1 MVSFYFLIKLK
12 YKIIRSQLISG
23 STHLQVDEYSRRRTE
38 EISEAVAESI
48 KKVVADTQ
56 LQQQQLL
63 ADANL
68 RTSGIYDFDL
78 IRIFEFICFL
88 FLEIENDFKRKL
100 QEHVAKID
108 SEKAALLAQLEKELN
123 VRQELILET
132 ARKRIDDLNEEAN
145 RLKLVSS
152 INNFFITNNSTLFI
166 FLGCS

>member
-1 MVSFYFLIKLK
+1 
-12 YKIIRSQLISG
+12 LISG
-23 STHLQVDEYSRRRTE
+23 STHIQVDEYSRKRTE

-68 RTSGIYDFDL
+68 RTCGMYDFDL
-78 IRIFEFICFL
+78 VIIFEFICFL

-108 SEKAALLAQLEKELN
+108 GEKATLLAQLEKELN

-145 RLKLVSS
+145 RLKMVSS
-152 INNFFITNNSTLFI
+152 INIFFISNNSTLF
-166 FLGCS
+166 FF